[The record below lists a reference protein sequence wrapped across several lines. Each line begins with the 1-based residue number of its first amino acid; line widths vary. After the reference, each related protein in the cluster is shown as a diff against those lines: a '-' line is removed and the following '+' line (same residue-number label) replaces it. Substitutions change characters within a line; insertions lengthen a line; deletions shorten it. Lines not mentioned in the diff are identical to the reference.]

1 MSERSE
7 RTNEGVQA
15 PRSGVLALVGGN
27 EWQEKCSFDR
37 GLLEAS
43 GGTEVVVLPT
53 AAAYEHPARAVEH
66 ATKWFESLGGS
77 VRGLDVLRRQD
88 AENEANAAA
97 VRSARFIY
105 LSGGSPMHLRSVLK
119 DSPVWDA
126 LVEAWNA
133 GAVLAGASAGA
144 MVLCDPMVDPRG
156 GAFTLGLGLVAQVAV
171 IPHHDTWSPDK
182 ARRTISL
189 APKGLPVVAIDE
201 QTALLRKPDGEWSVE
216 GAGQVVVFQNGQ
228 EAGLGALPQ

>member
-1 MSERSE
+1 
-7 RTNEGVQA
+7 
-15 PRSGVLALVGGN
+15 VGGN

-53 AAAYEHPARAVEH
+53 AAAYEHPQRAVDN
-66 ATKWFESLGGS
+66 ASKWFESLGGT

-88 AENEANAAA
+88 AELEANAAA

-119 DSPVWDA
+119 DSPLWDA
-126 LVEAWNA
+126 LAEAWDG

-156 GAFTLGLGLVAQVAV
+156 GAFTLGLGLVEQVAL
-171 IPHHDTWSPDK
+171 IPHHEEWDEDQ
-182 ARRTISL
+182 ARRTIEL
-189 APKGLPVVAIDE
+189 APAGLPVVGIDT
-201 QTALLRKPDGEWSVE
+201 QTALIRDPNGSWRTE
-216 GAGQVVVFQNGQ
+216 GAGRVVVFTDGK
-228 EAGLGALPQ
+228 EADLKVLP

>member
-1 MSERSE
+1 M
-7 RTNEGVQA
+7 TGL
-15 PRSGVLALVGGN
+15 LALVGGN

-43 GGTEVVVLPT
+43 GGTEVLVLPT
-53 AAAYEHPARAVEH
+53 AAAYEHPQRAVEH
-66 ATKWFESLGGS
+66 ASKWFEGLGGT

-88 AENEANAAA
+88 AEDENNAAA

-126 LVEAWNA
+126 IVAAWNG

-156 GAFTLGLGLVAQVAV
+156 GAFTLGLGLVEQVAL
-171 IPHHDTWSPDK
+171 IPHHEEWDEDQ
-182 ARRTISL
+182 AQRTIEL
-189 APKGLPVVAIDE
+189 APKGLPVVGIDT
-201 QTALLRKPDGEWSVE
+201 QTALIREKDGKWRTE
-216 GAGQVVVFQNGQ
+216 GAGRVVVFVDGK
-228 EAGLGALPQ
+228 EADAGVLP

>member
-1 MSERSE
+1 M
-7 RTNEGVQA
+7 
-15 PRSGVLALVGGN
+15 GGN

-53 AAAYEHPARAVEH
+53 AAAYEHPQRAVDN
-66 ATKWFESLGGS
+66 ASKWFESLGGT

-88 AENEANAAA
+88 AELEANAAA

-119 DSPVWDA
+119 DSPLWDA
-126 LVEAWNA
+126 LAEAWDG

-156 GAFTLGLGLVAQVAV
+156 GAFTLGLGLVEQVAL
-171 IPHHDTWSPDK
+171 IPHHEEWDEDQ
-182 ARRTISL
+182 ARRTIEL
-189 APKGLPVVAIDE
+189 APAGLPVVGIDT
-201 QTALLRKPDGEWSVE
+201 QTALIRDPNGSWRTE
-216 GAGQVVVFQNGQ
+216 GAGRVVVFTDGK
-228 EAGLGALPQ
+228 EADLKVLP

>member
-1 MSERSE
+1 MA
-7 RTNEGVQA
+7 G
-15 PRSGVLALVGGN
+15 PLALVGGN
-27 EWQEKCSFDR
+27 EWQEKCTFDR

-43 GGTEVVVLPT
+43 GGTEVLVLPT
-53 AAAYEHPARAVEH
+53 AAAYEHPQRSVDTAAR
-66 ATKWFESLGGS
+66 WFESLGGS

-88 AENEANAAA
+88 AEDENNAAA

-126 LVEAWNA
+126 IVTAWDQ

-156 GAFTLGLGLVAQVAV
+156 GAFTLGLGLVEQVAL
-171 IPHHDTWSPDK
+171 IPHHEEWDEDQ
-182 ARRTISL
+182 ARRTIEL
-189 APKGLPVVAIDE
+189 APSGLPVVGIDT
-201 QTALLRKPDGEWSVE
+201 QTALIRDPDGSWRTE
-216 GAGQVVVFQNGQ
+216 GAGRAVVFVDGK
-228 EAGLGALPQ
+228 EADVGVLP

>member
-1 MSERSE
+1 M
-7 RTNEGVQA
+7 A
-15 PRSGVLALVGGN
+15 GVLALVGGN
-27 EWQEKCSFDR
+27 EWHEKCSFDR

-66 ATKWFESLGGS
+66 AHQWFQSLGGS
-77 VRGLDVLRRQD
+77 VRGLDVLRRHD
-88 AENEANAAA
+88 AEDEANAAA

-126 LVEAWNA
+126 LVEAWDG

-156 GAFTLGLGLVAQVAV
+156 GAFTLGLGLVEQVAL
-171 IPHHDTWSPDK
+171 IPHHEEWDEDQ
-182 ARRTISL
+182 ARRTIEL
-189 APKGLPVVAIDE
+189 APAGLPVVGIDT
-201 QTALLRKPDGEWSVE
+201 QTALIRDPSGTWRTE
-216 GAGQVVVFQNGQ
+216 GAGRVVVFVDGN
-228 EAGLGALPQ
+228 EADLGVLP